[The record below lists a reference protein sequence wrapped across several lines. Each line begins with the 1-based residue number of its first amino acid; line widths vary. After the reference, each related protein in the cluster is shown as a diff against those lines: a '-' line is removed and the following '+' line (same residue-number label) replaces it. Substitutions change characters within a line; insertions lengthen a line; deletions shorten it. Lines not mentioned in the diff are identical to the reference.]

1 MMRRASLALLG
12 LVMGCGQLPALPD
25 EAAERLPT
33 ELAFNGL
40 WPTENGITSRE
51 CTIAGLTS
59 SACISMDDV

>member
-25 EAAERLPT
+25 EAAERLPA

-40 WPTENGITSRE
+40 SLAVGFEGQGQPCSPTPF
-51 CTIAGLTS
+51 
-59 SACISMDDV
+59 